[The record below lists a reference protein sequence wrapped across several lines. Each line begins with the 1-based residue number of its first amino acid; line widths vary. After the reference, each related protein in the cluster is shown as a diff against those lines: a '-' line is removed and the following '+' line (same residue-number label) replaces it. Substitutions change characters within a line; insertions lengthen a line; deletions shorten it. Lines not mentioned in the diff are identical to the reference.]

1 MFKPNIYKE
10 VDVYEL
16 QSLAQKL
23 DQLSD
28 LYNQKNEA
36 ERKQLIVQKLP
47 KHVTDQEL
55 DKMLNL
61 QSSLNFYQ
69 IHVNDQSNL
78 LTDLKSDNILIS
90 PAYGKKNDYWYL
102 ELRPEWMQD
111 KSNLDDKSE
120 LMTSY
125 FGETSYAF
133 KHTLMTADKT
143 CFLIHIIKVKNHD
156 VVAEFDLH
164 NEVNLATIGKLLTA

>member
-10 VDVYEL
+10 IDISEL
-16 QSLAQKL
+16 QLLAQKL

-36 ERKQLIVQKLP
+36 ERKKLIVQKLP
-47 KHVTDQEL
+47 KHVTDREL

-69 IHVNDQSNL
+69 VHVDDQSNL

-111 KSNLDDKSE
+111 KFNLNDKSE
-120 LMTSY
+120 LMTNY
-125 FGETSYAF
+125 FGKTGYAF
-133 KHTLMTADKT
+133 KHTLITADKT
-143 CFLIHIIKVKNHD
+143 CFLIHVTRIKNYN

-164 NEVNLATIGKLLTA
+164 NEVSLVTIGKLLTA